1 MALTEKQIQEL
12 QGAIEQRRT
21 SLVAELRDDVERV
34 RRDRFE
40 DLAGAAPDPGDESVA
55 TLIADL
61 GHADMERDLSELR
74 ALEAAR
80 ARLADGSYG
89 VCAECG
95 GDIGVELL
103 RANPAAV
110 RCVHCQ
116 RVHEKTFA
124 GPSTSSL

>member
-21 SLVAELRDDVERV
+21 SLIAELRDDVERV

-95 GDIGVELL
+95 GDIGVERL

-110 RCVHCQ
+110 RCVDCQ

>member
-12 QGAIEQRRT
+12 RGAIEQRRT
-21 SLVAELRDDVERV
+21 SLIAELSDDVERV

-40 DLAGAAPDPGDESVA
+40 ELAGAAPDPGDESVA

-95 GDIGVELL
+95 GDIGVERL

-110 RCVHCQ
+110 RCVDCQ

>member
-61 GHADMERDLSELR
+61 GHADMERDLTELR

-95 GDIGVELL
+95 GDIGVERL

>member
-12 QGAIEQRRT
+12 QGAIERRRT

-95 GDIGVELL
+95 GDIGVERL

>member
-12 QGAIEQRRT
+12 LGAIEQRRT

-95 GDIGVELL
+95 GDIGVERL

>member
-1 MALTEKQIQEL
+1 MALTEQETREL
-12 QGAIEQRRT
+12 RDGIERRRAALM
-21 SLVAELRDDVERV
+21 SELRDDAERL
-34 RRDRFE
+34 RSDRFE
-40 DLAGAAPDPGDESVA
+40 DLAGTAPDPGDESVA

-61 GHADMERDLSELR
+61 GHADMGRDLSELR

-89 VCAECG
+89 ICAECG
-95 GDIGVELL
+95 GDIGVARL
-103 RANPAAV
+103 RATPAAV
-110 RCVHCQ
+110 RCVDCQ

>member
-21 SLVAELRDDVERV
+21 SLIAELRDDVERV

-61 GHADMERDLSELR
+61 GHADMERDLWELR

-80 ARLADGSYG
+80 ARLAEGSYG

-95 GDIGVELL
+95 GDIGVERL

>member
-61 GHADMERDLSELR
+61 SHADMERDLSELR

-80 ARLADGSYG
+80 ARFAQGSYG
-89 VCAECG
+89 ICAQCG
-95 GDIGVELL
+95 GDIGVERL